1 MKLCNGGTVVAAALL
16 LSALALGACRSRST
30 DSDLLMAVN
39 AGVEADGLKASAAE
53 YRKERGITIR
63 IIEYPYQS
71 LFEKLM
77 ISLTGPSSNYDLVMI
92 DDPWFP
98 RLAEMQT
105 LAELAPLFRARG
117 LTGPD
122 GDFVEASLALCRHPY
137 RTGALYALPCV
148 GNTQLFFY
156 RRDLYEKHGLEPPR
170 TWDDVYRTGKEI
182 GEREGIYGYVMR
194 AAQGNAIV
202 SDFMPLFWAFGGEMF
217 DASGRPRVN
226 SPEGVAALEF
236 MLRLAEIA
244 PPGYANFNAD
254 EVGAHLLQGTAVMA
268 INWPAWIPA
277 FADPARS
284 KVIGKIGYLNVPSQ
298 KRPGASSIGNWL
310 VGIPR
315 RSRHAE
321 EAFEFLLWVTAPEQM
336 RQSALKGNPPTRRSV
351 FEDPELVARF
361 PSYPVQYRALVGSRP
376 RPRSAVWNEIEN
388 TFGIYLS
395 QANSGYYSAREALD
409 AANRDIEAILQRW
422 NLSARNP

>member
-1 MKLCNGGTVVAAALL
+1 VLAALVL
-16 LSALALGACRSRST
+16 LLASCGRRANDRE
-30 DSDLLMAVN
+30 LLMAVN
-39 AGVEADGLKASAAE
+39 AGVEADGLKASAADYE
-53 YRKERGITIR
+53 KERGIPIR

-77 ISLTGPSSNYDLVMI
+77 IALTGPSTNYDLVMI

-105 LAELAPLFRARG
+105 LLPLEPFYRERG

-122 GDFVEASLALCRHPY
+122 DDFVETSIALGRHPY
-137 RTGALYALPCV
+137 RTGTLYALPCV

-156 RRDLYEKHGLEPPR
+156 RKDLYEKHGLQPPR

-182 GEREGIYGYVMR
+182 GSRERMYGYVMR

-202 SDFMPLFWAFGGEMF
+202 SDFMPLFWAFGAEMF
-217 DASGRPRVN
+217 DDQGHPAVN
-226 SPEGVAALEF
+226 SAEGVAALEF

-244 PPGYANFNAD
+244 PPGYVNFNAD
-254 EVGAHLLQGTAVMA
+254 EVGAHLLEGSAVMA

-277 FADPARS
+277 FSDPARS
-284 KVIGKIGYLNVPSQ
+284 KVTGKIGYLNVPGQ

-315 RSRHAE
+315 RSRRADQ
-321 EAFEFLLWVTAPEQM
+321 AFEFLLWVTGRDPM
-336 RQSALKGNPPTRRSV
+336 RLSALKGNPPTRRSV
-351 FEDPELVARF
+351 FQDPELCARF
-361 PSYPVQYRALVGSRP
+361 PSYPVQYDALVRSRP
-376 RPRSAVWNEIEN
+376 RPRTPVWNEIEN
-388 TFGIYLS
+388 VLGIYLS
-395 QANSGYYSAREALD
+395 QANSGYYSPREAMN
-409 AANRDIEAILQRW
+409 AANRDIEAVLLRW
-422 NLSARNP
+422 NSSSRNP